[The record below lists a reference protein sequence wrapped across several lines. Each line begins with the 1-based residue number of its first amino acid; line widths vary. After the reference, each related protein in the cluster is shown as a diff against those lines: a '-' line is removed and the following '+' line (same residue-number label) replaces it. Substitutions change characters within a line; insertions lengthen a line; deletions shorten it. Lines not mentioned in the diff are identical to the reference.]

1 MSKGFRHITRIV
13 NTDLDGAQKVG
24 YALSRVKGIGN
35 RLANV
40 IVQKAGIDPN
50 IRLGF
55 LSESDF
61 EKIEDMIKNPAKY
74 GLPTWLLNRPKDR
87 ETGTDTHLVGAD
99 LTLQIKSDIDQMKR
113 IKSWKGF
120 RHSHGLK
127 VRGQRTKSTGRK
139 AKSLGV
145 KKKQLM
151 RARAEERTR

>member
-13 NTDLDGAQKVG
+13 NTDLDGTQKVG
-24 YALSRVKGIGN
+24 YALSRIKGIGN
-35 RLANV
+35 RMADA

-50 IRLGF
+50 IRLG
-55 LSESDF
+55 LLPEADV

-74 GLPTWLLNRPKDR
+74 SLPVWLLNRTKDR
-87 ETGTDTHLVGAD
+87 ETGEDTHLVGAD
-99 LTLQIKSDIDQMKR
+99 LTLQTKSDIDQMKR

-139 AKSLGV
+139 AKALGV
-145 KKKQLM
+145 KKKQVRM
-151 RARAEERTR
+151 R

>member
-1 MSKGFRHITRIV
+1 MSKRFQHITRIA

-35 RLANV
+35 RLAIV

-55 LSESDF
+55 LPEADI
-61 EKIEDMIKNPAKY
+61 EKVEDMIKNPAKY
-74 GLPTWLLNRPKDR
+74 GLPNWLLNRPKDR
-87 ETGTDTHLVGAD
+87 ETGKDTHLVGAD
-99 LTLQIKSDIDQMKR
+99 LTLQIKSDIEKMKR

-127 VRGQRTKSTGRK
+127 VRGQRTKTTGRK
-139 AKSLGV
+139 AKALGV
-145 KKKQLM
+145 KKRQVRM
-151 RARAEERTR
+151 R

>member
-1 MSKGFRHITRIV
+1 MSKEFRHITRIV

-40 IVQKAGIDPN
+40 IVQKAEIDPN

-55 LSESDF
+55 LPEADIK
-61 EKIEDMIKNPAKY
+61 KIEDMIKNPVKY
-74 GLPTWLLNRPKDR
+74 SLPNWLLNRPKDR
-87 ETGTDTHLVGAD
+87 ETGKDTHLVGAD
-99 LTLQIKSDIDQMKR
+99 LILQIKSDIDQMKR

-127 VRGQRTKSTGRK
+127 VRGQRTRTTGRK
-139 AKSLGV
+139 AKAMGV
-145 KKKQLM
+145 KKRQVRM
-151 RARAEERTR
+151 R

>member
-1 MSKGFRHITRIV
+1 MSKEFRHITRIV

-40 IVQKAGIDPN
+40 IIQKAEIDPN

-55 LSESDF
+55 LPEADIK
-61 EKIEDMIKNPAKY
+61 KIEDMIKNPVKY
-74 GLPTWLLNRPKDR
+74 GLPNWLLNRPKDR
-87 ETGTDTHLVGAD
+87 ETGKDTHLVGAD
-99 LTLQIKSDIDQMKR
+99 LILQIKSDIDQMKR

-127 VRGQRTKSTGRK
+127 VRGQRTRTTGRK
-139 AKSLGV
+139 AKALGV
-145 KKKQLM
+145 KKSQVRM
-151 RARAEERTR
+151 R

>member
-13 NTDLDGAQKVG
+13 NTDLDGTQKAS
-24 YALSRVKGIGN
+24 YALSRIKGIGN
-35 RLANV
+35 RMADA

-50 IRLGF
+50 TRLG
-55 LSESDF
+55 LLPETDV

-74 GLPTWLLNRPKDR
+74 GLPVWLLNRTKDR
-87 ETGTDTHLVGAD
+87 ETGEDTHLVGAD
-99 LTLQIKSDIDQMKR
+99 LTLQTKSDIDQMKR

-139 AKSLGV
+139 AKALGV
-145 KKKQLM
+145 KKKQV
-151 RARAEERTR
+151 RVR

>member
-1 MSKGFRHITRIV
+1 MSKEFRHITRIV

-40 IVQKAGIDPN
+40 IVQKAEIDPN

-55 LSESDF
+55 LPEADIK
-61 EKIEDMIKNPAKY
+61 KIEDMIKNPVKY
-74 GLPTWLLNRPKDR
+74 GLPNWLLNRPKDR
-87 ETGTDTHLVGAD
+87 ETGKDTHLVGAD
-99 LTLQIKSDIDQMKR
+99 LILQIKSDIDQMKR

-127 VRGQRTKSTGRK
+127 VRGQRTRTTGRK
-139 AKSLGV
+139 AKALGV
-145 KKKQLM
+145 KKIQV
-151 RARAEERTR
+151 R

>member
-1 MSKGFRHITRIV
+1 MSKEFRHITRIV

-40 IVQKAGIDPN
+40 IVQKAEIDPN

-55 LSESDF
+55 LPEADIK
-61 EKIEDMIKNPAKY
+61 KIEDMIKNPVKY
-74 GLPTWLLNRPKDR
+74 GLPNWLLNRPKDR
-87 ETGTDTHLVGAD
+87 ETGKDTHLVGAD
-99 LTLQIKSDIDQMKR
+99 LILQIKSDIDQMKR

-127 VRGQRTKSTGRK
+127 VRGQRTRTTGRK
-139 AKSLGV
+139 AKALGV
-145 KKKQLM
+145 KKRQVRM
-151 RARAEERTR
+151 R

>member
-1 MSKGFRHITRIV
+1 MSKEFRHITRIV

-40 IVQKAGIDPN
+40 IIQKAEIDPN

-55 LSESDF
+55 LPEADIK
-61 EKIEDMIKNPAKY
+61 KIEDMIKNPVKY
-74 GLPTWLLNRPKDR
+74 GLPNWLLNRPKDR
-87 ETGTDTHLVGAD
+87 ETGKDTHLVGAD
-99 LTLQIKSDIDQMKR
+99 LILQIKSDIDQMKR

-127 VRGQRTKSTGRK
+127 VRGQRTRTTGRK
-139 AKSLGV
+139 AKALGV
-145 KKKQLM
+145 KKRQVRM
-151 RARAEERTR
+151 R